1 MPSPERGAQTSTHP
15 DAEERMMRG
24 SEQRPETSPLT
35 TRCRERQRPARADGA
50 ECSREEWRPGREK
63 MPGEEERHRHSPM
76 GRGGREAE
84 REGGRGGKMRD
95 TLTDRDT
102 DTEKHREMQRDAEE
116 REQGLCPQR
125 EPQGGATHPG
135 VDGGRSARLQGQ
147 PAQPLE
153 PP

>member
-1 MPSPERGAQTSTHP
+1 
-15 DAEERMMRG
+15 MRG

-35 TRCRERQRPARADGA
+35 TRCRERQRPARTEGQSA
-50 ECSREEWRPGREK
+50 RERNGDLDRDRGREK
-63 MPGEEERHRHSPM
+63 TPGEEEGCRHSPM

-84 REGGRGGKMRD
+84 KEGDRGEKMRD
-95 TLTDRDT
+95 TCIDRERHT
-102 DTEKHREMQRDAEE
+102 DTERHRETQRDAEE

-125 EPQGGATHPG
+125 EPRGGATHPG

-147 PAQPLE
+147 PAQSLE